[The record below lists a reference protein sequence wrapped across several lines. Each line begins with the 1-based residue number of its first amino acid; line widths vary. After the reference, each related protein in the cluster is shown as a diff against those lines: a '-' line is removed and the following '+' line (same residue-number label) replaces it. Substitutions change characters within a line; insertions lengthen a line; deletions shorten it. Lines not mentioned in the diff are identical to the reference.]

1 MNDMIVPK
9 NEVNFTIEEILRK
22 KEIVGIFFNFLCN
35 LNKFIAFETWDL
47 FSIKHQTSENP
58 DFSDWDK
65 FAKGEYERLALE
77 EENPEDSDVIEG
89 MNDVEGGDDN
99 PDDSKNWVNAG

>member
-9 NEVNFTIEEILRK
+9 NEVNFTLDEIMKK

-47 FSIKHQTSENP
+47 FSIKH
-58 DFSDWDK
+58 
-65 FAKGEYERLALE
+65 
-77 EENPEDSDVIEG
+77 
-89 MNDVEGGDDN
+89 
-99 PDDSKNWVNAG
+99 